1 MRFRL
6 SEKVAK
12 IIVVIWYLVGIA
24 GFMIRPLAPIFQ
36 KLTPYGIVLAASLLF
51 YFHEPKNRKSGLI
64 FSGIAV
70 AGFVVELIGVN
81 TQLIFGFYS
90 YGNSLGPKIWNTPL
104 AIGINWLIL
113 IYCISA
119 WAKPIRDTW
128 YFPLVG
134 ATMMVTFDWLMEP
147 VAIAIDMWGWA
158 CNSIPLK
165 NYTDWFLVSGVL
177 FLIIRIL
184 KVEIRNPIAN
194 LLFLMQLIFFLS
206 LNLLFRI

>member
-36 KLTPYGIVLAASLLF
+36 KLTPYGIVLAAALLL
-51 YFHEPKNRKSGLI
+51 YFHDPKNVKSGLI

>member
-1 MRFRL
+1 MHSKL
-6 SEKVAK
+6 SEKVVK

-24 GFMIRPLAPIFQ
+24 GFMIRPLAPLFQ
-36 KLTPYGIVLAASLLF
+36 KLTPFGIIIAAVLLL
-51 YFHEPKNRKSGLI
+51 YFHEPKNKKSGLI
-64 FSGIAV
+64 FSGIALS
-70 AGFVVELIGVN
+70 GFIVEVIGVN
-81 TQLIFGFYS
+81 TQFIFGFYK
-90 YGNSLGPKIWNTPL
+90 YGNSLGPKILDTPL

-134 ATMMVTFDWLMEP
+134 AAAMVTFDWLMEP
-147 VAIAIDMWGWA
+147 VAIATDMWGWA
-158 CNSIPLK
+158 YNSIPTK
-165 NYTDWFLVSGVL
+165 NYIDWFLVSGVL
-177 FLIIRIL
+177 FLMIRIL
-184 KVEIRNPIAN
+184 KLEIRNPIAN

>member
-1 MRFRL
+1 MRFQL

-24 GFMIRPLAPIFQ
+24 GFMIRPLAPLFQ
-36 KLTPYGIVLAASLLF
+36 KLTPFGIILAAALLL

-64 FSGIAV
+64 FSGIAL
-70 AGFVVELIGVN
+70 AGFIVELIGVN
-81 TQLIFGFYS
+81 TQLIFGFYN
-90 YGNSLGPKIWNTPL
+90 YGNSLGPKIWNTPV

-134 ATMMVTFDWLMEP
+134 AAAMVTFDWLMEP
-147 VAIAIDMWGWA
+147 VAIATDMWGWA

-165 NYTDWFLVSGVL
+165 NYIDWFLVSGVL
-177 FLIIRIL
+177 FLMVRIL
-184 KVEIRNPIAN
+184 KMEIRNPIAN

-206 LNLLFRI
+206 LNLLFRL

>member
-1 MRFRL
+1 MRFQL

-12 IIVVIWYLVGIA
+12 VIVVIWYLVGIA
-24 GFMIRPLAPIFQ
+24 GFMIRPLEPIFQ
-36 KLTPYGIVLAASLLF
+36 KLTPFGIVMAALLLL
-51 YFHEPKNRKSGLI
+51 YFHEPKNRKSWLV
-64 FSGIAV
+64 FSGIALV
-70 AGFVVELIGVN
+70 GFFVEVIGVN
-81 TQLIFGFYS
+81 TQLIFGFYN
-90 YGNSLGPKIWNTPL
+90 YGNSLGPKIWNTPV
-104 AIGINWLIL
+104 AIGLNWLIL

-134 ATMMVTFDWLMEP
+134 AAVMVTFDWLMEP
-147 VAIAIDMWGWA
+147 VAIATDMWGWA
-158 CNSIPLK
+158 YNFIPLK
-165 NYTDWFLVSGVL
+165 NYLDWFLVSGVL

-184 KVEIRNPIAN
+184 KVEIRNSIAN

>member
-12 IIVVIWYLVGIA
+12 IIVVVWYLVGIA
-24 GFMIRPLAPIFQ
+24 GFMIRPLAPLFQ
-36 KLTPYGIVLAASLLF
+36 KLTPFGIVLAAALLF

-70 AGFVVELIGVN
+70 AGFIVEVIGVN

-147 VAIAIDMWGWA
+147 VAIATDMWGWA

-184 KVEIRNPIAN
+184 KIEIRNPIAN